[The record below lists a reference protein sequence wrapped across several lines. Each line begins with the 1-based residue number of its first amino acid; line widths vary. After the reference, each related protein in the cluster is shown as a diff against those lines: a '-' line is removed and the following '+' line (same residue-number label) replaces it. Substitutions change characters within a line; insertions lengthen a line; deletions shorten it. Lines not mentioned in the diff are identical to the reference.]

1 MTDRAQ
7 PALSQQPDNLRG
19 IIYMLVAGAA
29 FAVSDAAVKLATER
43 LPLGEVIV
51 LRGLVASAVILTLAS
66 RQHRATELR
75 LLASPPVLLRTI
87 GEIGATV
94 FYLSGLQ
101 RLPLA
106 NAAAILQLLPFTTT
120 LAAGWALGERI
131 GRLRWLAIGVG
142 FAASLLILRP
152 GAAGDTLGVALALL
166 SVGFLTLRDVATR
179 RVPQHLSTL
188 TITALT
194 TVAVTAA
201 GLVMS
206 LGQSWIMP
214 DLMAMLL
221 VTTSGLSILLA
232 FFSIANAMRYG
243 EAGVVAPY
251 RYSVM
256 IYALLL
262 GLAIWGHIPDLLTL
276 VGVAILVVTGI
287 AMFGIDR
294 RARSGRGN
302 RRVTPAP
309 H

>member
-1 MTDRAQ
+1 MTDRAP
-7 PALSQQPDNLRG
+7 PALAQHPDNLKG
-19 IIYMLVAGAA
+19 ILYMLVAGAA

-51 LRGLVASAVILTLAS
+51 LRGLIASAVILTLAS
-66 RQHRATELR
+66 RRSRSGELR

-131 GRLRWLAIGVG
+131 GRRRWLAIAVG

-152 GAAGDTLGVALALL
+152 DAAGDALGVGLALL

-179 RVPQHLSTL
+179 RVPQHLSTI

-194 TVAVTAA
+194 TLAVTGA
-201 GLVMS
+201 GFVMS
-206 LGQSWIMP
+206 LSQSWVRP
-214 DLMAMLL
+214 DPMALLL
-221 VTTSGLSILLA
+221 VTVSGLSILLA
-232 FFSIANAMRYG
+232 FFSIANAMRFG
-243 EAGVVAPY
+243 EAGAVAPY

-256 IYALLL
+256 IYALIL
-262 GLAIWGHIPDLLTL
+262 GLVIWGHLPDALTL
-276 VGVAILVVTGI
+276 VGVAVLVATGI
-287 AMFGIDR
+287 VMFGFDR
-294 RARSGRGN
+294 RLRSGRGK
-302 RRVTPAP
+302 RSVTPAP